1 MKKNSNSL
9 LEVHDVYERC
19 AFTGLNGIY
28 DLSWRIDTTNNIPIL
43 EQWLDLINYS
53 ISEHGLDWTAGISI
67 WSVELNLRQLVKFS
81 KFICGMGFQI
91 SIVGL
96 SGNKE
101 NKETDGVH
109 FQVQGETE
117 RSTKLTNRQIQLKF
131 EIKIFQVS
139 ISTFPA
145 W

>member
-1 MKKNSNSL
+1 
-9 LEVHDVYERC
+9 
-19 AFTGLNGIY
+19 
-28 DLSWRIDTTNNIPIL
+28 
-43 EQWLDLINYS
+43 
-53 ISEHGLDWTAGISI
+53 
-67 WSVELNLRQLVKFS
+67 
-81 KFICGMGFQI
+81 MGFQI

-96 SGNKE
+96 SG

-139 ISTFPA
+139 AFPA
-145 W
+145 